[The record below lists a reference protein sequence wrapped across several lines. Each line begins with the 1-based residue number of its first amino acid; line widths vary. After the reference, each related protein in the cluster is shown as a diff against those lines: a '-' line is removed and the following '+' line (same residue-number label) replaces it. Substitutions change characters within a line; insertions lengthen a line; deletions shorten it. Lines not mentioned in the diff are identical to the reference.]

1 MRLITEKPS
10 EKEIYIWNILGSLAN
25 AGLSV
30 IILMVVTRTLDNQKA
45 DIFSIAWAIS
55 QLMATIGCYQI
66 RVLQATDVEEKFTFR
81 QYFEFRIVT
90 IVAMMICSCAYV
102 YIKHYTVYKAIII
115 IIICGY
121 RAVDSLADVFE
132 GWFQQK
138 ERLDLAG
145 RALFIRVIIAIVGG
159 GICLV
164 VMHDLLALSLIL
176 LFIYVVGLLLYDIR
190 YYNKLKVLEKQ
201 KENQKN
207 KWLQGLLVAG
217 TPLFVNAYLLMDIM
231 NTPKIVIDAAIM
243 NGGLQNGSQT
253 IFNILFMPASV
264 LTLAYIVFRP
274 LLTKMAIE
282 WTMGRIKN
290 FLKII
295 GSIMCCLLGMSIL
308 IIGGSALLGIPVLSV
323 LYAMDLTMYKKE
335 LLLIILGGCFCTF
348 SYVLDNALV
357 VIRRQY
363 LLVCAYVV
371 SWAYVK
377 IFAHTFVGKWGI
389 MGAAIVYTTSMLLFL
404 ATTLL
409 IFIICLKK
417 EKNHAFLRLNFY
429 HTWEELKI
437 IRIIF
442 QRN

>member
-90 IVAMMICSCAYV
+90 IVAMMICSCIYV

-164 VMHDLLALSLIL
+164 GMHDLLALSLML
-176 LFIYVVGLLLYDIR
+176 VFIYVVGLLLYDIR

-201 KENQKN
+201 KENQNN

-231 NTPKIVIDAAIM
+231 NTPKIVIDNAITTG
-243 NGGLQNGSQT
+243 NLQNGAQT

-323 LYAMDLTMYKKE
+323 LYAIDLTMYKRE
-335 LLLIILGGCFCTF
+335 LLMIILGGCFCTF

-357 VIRRQY
+357 VIRKQY

-371 SWAYVK
+371 SWVYVK
-377 IFAHTFVGKWGI
+377 IFAHTFVDKWGI
-389 MGAAIVYTTSMLLFL
+389 MGAAIVYTTSMILFF

-409 IFIICLKK
+409 IFVICLKK
-417 EKNHAFLRLNFY
+417 EKNH
-429 HTWEELKI
+429 E
-437 IRIIF
+437 
-442 QRN
+442 

>member
-164 VMHDLLALSLIL
+164 GMHDLLALSLML
-176 LFIYVVGLLLYDIR
+176 VFIYVVGLLLYDIR

-201 KENQKN
+201 KENQNN

-231 NTPKIVIDAAIM
+231 NTPKIVIDNAITTG
-243 NGGLQNGSQT
+243 NLQNGAQT

-417 EKNHAFLRLNFY
+417 EKNH
-429 HTWEELKI
+429 E
-437 IRIIF
+437 
-442 QRN
+442 

>member
-377 IFAHTFVGKWGI
+377 IFAHTFVDKWGI

-417 EKNHAFLRLNFY
+417 EKNH
-429 HTWEELKI
+429 E
-437 IRIIF
+437 
-442 QRN
+442 

>member
-90 IVAMMICSCAYV
+90 IVAMMICSCIYV

-164 VMHDLLALSLIL
+164 VMHDLLALSLML

-201 KENQKN
+201 KENQNN

-323 LYAMDLTMYKKE
+323 LYAIDLTMYKRE
-335 LLLIILGGCFCTF
+335 LLMIILGGCFCTF

-357 VIRRQY
+357 VIRKQY

-371 SWAYVK
+371 SWVYVK
-377 IFAHTFVGKWGI
+377 IFAHTFVDKWGI
-389 MGAAIVYTTSMLLFL
+389 MGAAIVYTTSMILFF

-409 IFIICLKK
+409 IFVICLKK
-417 EKNHAFLRLNFY
+417 EKNH
-429 HTWEELKI
+429 E
-437 IRIIF
+437 
-442 QRN
+442 

>member
-164 VMHDLLALSLIL
+164 VMHDLLALSLML

-308 IIGGSALLGIPVLSV
+308 IIGGSVLLGIPVLSV

-417 EKNHAFLRLNFY
+417 EKNH
-429 HTWEELKI
+429 E
-437 IRIIF
+437 
-442 QRN
+442 

>member
-417 EKNHAFLRLNFY
+417 GK
-429 HTWEELKI
+429 KS
-437 IRIIF
+437 
-442 QRN
+442 

>member
-90 IVAMMICSCAYV
+90 IVAMMICSCIYV

-164 VMHDLLALSLIL
+164 VMHDLLALSLML

-417 EKNHAFLRLNFY
+417 EKNH
-429 HTWEELKI
+429 E
-437 IRIIF
+437 
-442 QRN
+442 

>member
-417 EKNHAFLRLNFY
+417 EKNH
-429 HTWEELKI
+429 E
-437 IRIIF
+437 
-442 QRN
+442 

>member
-66 RVLQATDVEEKFTFR
+66 RVLQATDVDEKFTFR

-417 EKNHAFLRLNFY
+417 EKNH
-429 HTWEELKI
+429 E
-437 IRIIF
+437 
-442 QRN
+442 

>member
-90 IVAMMICSCAYV
+90 IVAMMICSCIYV
-102 YIKHYTVYKAIII
+102 YIKHYTAYKAIII

-121 RAVDSLADVFE
+121 RVVDSFADVFE

-164 VMHDLLALSLIL
+164 GMHDLLALSLML
-176 LFIYVVGLLLYDIR
+176 VFIYVVGLLLYDIR

-201 KENQKN
+201 KENQNN

-231 NTPKIVIDAAIM
+231 NTPKIVIDNAITTG
-243 NGGLQNGSQT
+243 NLQNGAQT

-323 LYAMDLTMYKKE
+323 LYAIDLTMYKRE
-335 LLLIILGGCFCTF
+335 LLMIILGGCFCTF

-357 VIRRQY
+357 VIRKQY

-371 SWAYVK
+371 SWVYVK
-377 IFAHTFVGKWGI
+377 IFAHTFVDKWGI
-389 MGAAIVYTTSMLLFL
+389 MGAAIVYTTSMILFF

-409 IFIICLKK
+409 IFVICLKK
-417 EKNHAFLRLNFY
+417 EKNH
-429 HTWEELKI
+429 E
-437 IRIIF
+437 
-442 QRN
+442 

>member
-164 VMHDLLALSLIL
+164 VMHDLLALSLML

-417 EKNHAFLRLNFY
+417 EKNH
-429 HTWEELKI
+429 E
-437 IRIIF
+437 
-442 QRN
+442 

>member
-90 IVAMMICSCAYV
+90 IVAMMICSCIYV
-102 YIKHYTVYKAIII
+102 YIKHYTAYKAIII

-121 RAVDSLADVFE
+121 RAVDSFADVFE

-164 VMHDLLALSLIL
+164 GMRDLLALSLML
-176 LFIYVVGLLLYDIR
+176 VFIYVVGLLLYDIR

-201 KENQKN
+201 KENQNN

-231 NTPKIVIDAAIM
+231 NTPKIVIDNAITTG
-243 NGGLQNGSQT
+243 NLQNGVQT

-323 LYAMDLTMYKKE
+323 LYAIDLTMYKRE
-335 LLLIILGGCFCTF
+335 LLMIILGGCFCTF

-357 VIRRQY
+357 VIRKQY

-371 SWAYVK
+371 SWVYVK
-377 IFAHTFVGKWGI
+377 IFAHTFVDKWGI
-389 MGAAIVYTTSMLLFL
+389 MGAAIVYTTSMILFF

-409 IFIICLKK
+409 IFVICLKK
-417 EKNHAFLRLNFY
+417 GKNY
-429 HTWEELKI
+429 E
-437 IRIIF
+437 
-442 QRN
+442 

>member
-145 RALFIRVIIAIVGG
+145 RALFIRVVIAIVGG

-164 VMHDLLALSLIL
+164 VMHDLLALSLML

-201 KENQKN
+201 KENQNN

-231 NTPKIVIDAAIM
+231 NTPKIVIDAVIM

-417 EKNHAFLRLNFY
+417 EKNH
-429 HTWEELKI
+429 E
-437 IRIIF
+437 
-442 QRN
+442 

>member
-90 IVAMMICSCAYV
+90 IVAMMICSCIYV
-102 YIKHYTVYKAIII
+102 YIKHYTAYKAIII

-121 RAVDSLADVFE
+121 RAVDSFADVFE

-164 VMHDLLALSLIL
+164 VMHDLLALSLML

-201 KENQKN
+201 KENQNN

-231 NTPKIVIDAAIM
+231 NTPKIVIDNAITTG
-243 NGGLQNGSQT
+243 NLQNGAQT

-323 LYAMDLTMYKKE
+323 LYAIDLTMYKRE
-335 LLLIILGGCFCTF
+335 LLMIILGGCFCTF

-357 VIRRQY
+357 VIRKQY

-371 SWAYVK
+371 SWVYVK
-377 IFAHTFVGKWGI
+377 IFAHTFVDKWGI
-389 MGAAIVYTTSMLLFL
+389 MGAAIVYTTSMILFF

-409 IFIICLKK
+409 IFVICLKK
-417 EKNHAFLRLNFY
+417 EKNH
-429 HTWEELKI
+429 E
-437 IRIIF
+437 
-442 QRN
+442 

>member
-66 RVLQATDVEEKFTFR
+66 RVLQATDVDEKFTFR

-145 RALFIRVIIAIVGG
+145 RALFIRVVIAIVGG

-164 VMHDLLALSLIL
+164 VMHDLLALSLML

-201 KENQKN
+201 KENQNN

-231 NTPKIVIDAAIM
+231 NTPKIVIDAVIM

-417 EKNHAFLRLNFY
+417 EKNH
-429 HTWEELKI
+429 E
-437 IRIIF
+437 
-442 QRN
+442 

>member
-176 LFIYVVGLLLYDIR
+176 LFIYVV
-190 YYNKLKVLEKQ
+190 
-201 KENQKN
+201 
-207 KWLQGLLVAG
+207 
-217 TPLFVNAYLLMDIM
+217 
-231 NTPKIVIDAAIM
+231 
-243 NGGLQNGSQT
+243 
-253 IFNILFMPASV
+253 
-264 LTLAYIVFRP
+264 
-274 LLTKMAIE
+274 
-282 WTMGRIKN
+282 
-290 FLKII
+290 
-295 GSIMCCLLGMSIL
+295 
-308 IIGGSALLGIPVLSV
+308 
-323 LYAMDLTMYKKE
+323 
-335 LLLIILGGCFCTF
+335 
-348 SYVLDNALV
+348 
-357 VIRRQY
+357 
-363 LLVCAYVV
+363 
-371 SWAYVK
+371 
-377 IFAHTFVGKWGI
+377 
-389 MGAAIVYTTSMLLFL
+389 
-404 ATTLL
+404 
-409 IFIICLKK
+409 
-417 EKNHAFLRLNFY
+417 
-429 HTWEELKI
+429 
-437 IRIIF
+437 
-442 QRN
+442 

>member
-90 IVAMMICSCAYV
+90 IVAMMICSCIYV
-102 YIKHYTVYKAIII
+102 YIKHYTAYKAIII

-164 VMHDLLALSLIL
+164 GMHDLLALSLML
-176 LFIYVVGLLLYDIR
+176 VFIYVVGLLLYDIR

-201 KENQKN
+201 KENQNN

-323 LYAMDLTMYKKE
+323 LYAIDLTMYKRE
-335 LLLIILGGCFCTF
+335 LLMIILGGCFCTF

-357 VIRRQY
+357 VIRKQY

-371 SWAYVK
+371 SWVYVK
-377 IFAHTFVGKWGI
+377 IFAHTFVDKWGI
-389 MGAAIVYTTSMLLFL
+389 MGAAIVYTTSMILFF

-409 IFIICLKK
+409 IFVICLKK
-417 EKNHAFLRLNFY
+417 EKNH
-429 HTWEELKI
+429 E
-437 IRIIF
+437 
-442 QRN
+442 

>member
-10 EKEIYIWNILGSLAN
+10 EKEIYIWNILGSFAN

-30 IILMVVTRTLDNQKA
+30 IILLVVTRTLDNQKA

-66 RVLQATDVEEKFTFR
+66 RVLQATDVDEKFTFR

-145 RALFIRVIIAIVGG
+145 RALFIRVVIAIVGG

-164 VMHDLLALSLIL
+164 VMHDLLALSLML

-201 KENQKN
+201 KENQNN

-231 NTPKIVIDAAIM
+231 NTPKIVIDAVIM

-417 EKNHAFLRLNFY
+417 EKNH
-429 HTWEELKI
+429 E
-437 IRIIF
+437 
-442 QRN
+442 

>member
-66 RVLQATDVEEKFTFR
+66 RVLQATDVEEKFAFR
-81 QYFEFRIVT
+81 RYFEFRIVT
-90 IVAMMICSCAYV
+90 IVAMMICSCIYV
-102 YIKHYTVYKAIII
+102 YIKHYTAYKAIII

-164 VMHDLLALSLIL
+164 GMHDLLALSLML
-176 LFIYVVGLLLYDIR
+176 VFIYVVGLLLYDIR

-201 KENQKN
+201 KENQNN

-308 IIGGSALLGIPVLSV
+308 IIGGSVLLGIPVLSV
-323 LYAMDLTMYKKE
+323 LYAIDLTMYKRE
-335 LLLIILGGCFCTF
+335 LLMIILGGCFCTF

-357 VIRRQY
+357 VIRKQY

-371 SWAYVK
+371 SWVYVK
-377 IFAHTFVGKWGI
+377 IFAHTFVDKWGI
-389 MGAAIVYTTSMLLFL
+389 MGAAIVYTTSMILFF

-409 IFIICLKK
+409 IFVICLKK
-417 EKNHAFLRLNFY
+417 EKNH
-429 HTWEELKI
+429 E
-437 IRIIF
+437 
-442 QRN
+442 

>member
-323 LYAMDLTMYKKE
+323 LYAIDLTMYKRE
-335 LLLIILGGCFCTF
+335 LLMIILGGCFCTF

-357 VIRRQY
+357 VIRKQY

-371 SWAYVK
+371 SWVYVK
-377 IFAHTFVGKWGI
+377 IFAHTFVDKWGI
-389 MGAAIVYTTSMLLFL
+389 MGAAIVYTTSMILFF

-409 IFIICLKK
+409 IFVICLKK
-417 EKNHAFLRLNFY
+417 EKNH
-429 HTWEELKI
+429 E
-437 IRIIF
+437 
-442 QRN
+442 

>member
-1 MRLITEKPS
+1 M
-10 EKEIYIWNILGSLAN
+10 GSLAN

-90 IVAMMICSCAYV
+90 IVAMMICSCIYV

-164 VMHDLLALSLIL
+164 VMHDLLALSLML

-417 EKNHAFLRLNFY
+417 EKNH
-429 HTWEELKI
+429 E
-437 IRIIF
+437 
-442 QRN
+442 

>member
-90 IVAMMICSCAYV
+90 IVAMMICSCIYV
-102 YIKHYTVYKAIII
+102 YIKHYTAYKAIII

-121 RAVDSLADVFE
+121 RAVDSFADVFE

-164 VMHDLLALSLIL
+164 GMYDLLALSLML
-176 LFIYVVGLLLYDIR
+176 VFIYVVGLLLYDIR

-201 KENQKN
+201 KENQNN

-231 NTPKIVIDAAIM
+231 NTPKIVIDNAITTG
-243 NGGLQNGSQT
+243 NLQNGAQT

-323 LYAMDLTMYKKE
+323 LYAIDLTMYKRE
-335 LLLIILGGCFCTF
+335 LLMIILGGCFCTF

-357 VIRRQY
+357 VIRKQY

-371 SWAYVK
+371 SWVYVK
-377 IFAHTFVGKWGI
+377 IFAHTFVDKWGI
-389 MGAAIVYTTSMLLFL
+389 MGAAIVYTTSMILFF

-409 IFIICLKK
+409 IFVICLKK
-417 EKNHAFLRLNFY
+417 GKNY
-429 HTWEELKI
+429 E
-437 IRIIF
+437 
-442 QRN
+442 

>member
-207 KWLQGLLVAG
+207 KWLKGLLVAG

-308 IIGGSALLGIPVLSV
+308 IIGGSVLLGIPVLSV

-417 EKNHAFLRLNFY
+417 EKNH
-429 HTWEELKI
+429 E
-437 IRIIF
+437 
-442 QRN
+442 

>member
-1 MRLITEKPS
+1 
-10 EKEIYIWNILGSLAN
+10 
-25 AGLSV
+25 
-30 IILMVVTRTLDNQKA
+30 
-45 DIFSIAWAIS
+45 
-55 QLMATIGCYQI
+55 MATIGCYQI
-66 RVLQATDVEEKFTFR
+66 RVLQATDVDEKFTFR

-145 RALFIRVIIAIVGG
+145 RALFIRVVIAIVGG

-164 VMHDLLALSLIL
+164 VMHDLLALSLML

-201 KENQKN
+201 KENQNN

-231 NTPKIVIDAAIM
+231 NTPKIVIDAVIM

-417 EKNHAFLRLNFY
+417 EKNH
-429 HTWEELKI
+429 E
-437 IRIIF
+437 
-442 QRN
+442 

>member
-90 IVAMMICSCAYV
+90 IVAMMICSCIYV

-164 VMHDLLALSLIL
+164 VMHDLLALSLML

-323 LYAMDLTMYKKE
+323 LYAIDLTMYKKE
-335 LLLIILGGCFCTF
+335 LLMIILGGCFCTF

-357 VIRRQY
+357 VIRKQY

-377 IFAHTFVGKWGI
+377 IFAHTFVDKWGI
-389 MGAAIVYTTSMLLFL
+389 MGAAIVYTTSMILFL

-417 EKNHAFLRLNFY
+417 EKNH
-429 HTWEELKI
+429 E
-437 IRIIF
+437 
-442 QRN
+442 

>member
-159 GICLV
+159 GICQV

-417 EKNHAFLRLNFY
+417 EKNH
-429 HTWEELKI
+429 E
-437 IRIIF
+437 
-442 QRN
+442 

>member
-90 IVAMMICSCAYV
+90 IVAMMICSCIYV
-102 YIKHYTVYKAIII
+102 YIKHYTAYKAIII

-121 RAVDSLADVFE
+121 RAVDSFADVFE

-164 VMHDLLALSLIL
+164 GMHDLLALSLML
-176 LFIYVVGLLLYDIR
+176 VFIYVVGLLLYDIR

-201 KENQKN
+201 KENQNN

-231 NTPKIVIDAAIM
+231 NTSKIVIDNAITTG
-243 NGGLQNGSQT
+243 NLQNGAQT

-323 LYAMDLTMYKKE
+323 LYAIDLTMYKRE
-335 LLLIILGGCFCTF
+335 LMMIILGGCFCTF

-357 VIRRQY
+357 VIRKQY

-371 SWAYVK
+371 SWVYVK
-377 IFAHTFVGKWGI
+377 IFAHTFVDKWGI
-389 MGAAIVYTTSMLLFL
+389 MGAAIVYTTSMILFF

-409 IFIICLKK
+409 IFVICLKK
-417 EKNHAFLRLNFY
+417 GKNY
-429 HTWEELKI
+429 E
-437 IRIIF
+437 
-442 QRN
+442 

>member
-121 RAVDSLADVFE
+121 RAVDSFADVFE

-164 VMHDLLALSLIL
+164 GMHDLLALSLML
-176 LFIYVVGLLLYDIR
+176 VFIYVVGLLLYDIR

-201 KENQKN
+201 KENQNN

-231 NTPKIVIDAAIM
+231 NTPKIVIDNAITTG
-243 NGGLQNGSQT
+243 NLQNGAQT

-323 LYAMDLTMYKKE
+323 LYAIDLTMYKRE
-335 LLLIILGGCFCTF
+335 LLMIILGGCFCTF

-357 VIRRQY
+357 VIRKQY

-371 SWAYVK
+371 SWVYVK
-377 IFAHTFVGKWGI
+377 IFAHTFVDKWGI
-389 MGAAIVYTTSMLLFL
+389 MGAAIVYTTSMILFF

-409 IFIICLKK
+409 IFVICLKK
-417 EKNHAFLRLNFY
+417 EKNH
-429 HTWEELKI
+429 E
-437 IRIIF
+437 
-442 QRN
+442 

>member
-90 IVAMMICSCAYV
+90 IVAMMICSCIYV
-102 YIKHYTVYKAIII
+102 YIKHYTAYKAIII

-121 RAVDSLADVFE
+121 RAVDSFADVFE

-164 VMHDLLALSLIL
+164 GMHDLLALSLML
-176 LFIYVVGLLLYDIR
+176 VFIYVVGLLLYDIR

-201 KENQKN
+201 KENQNN

-231 NTPKIVIDAAIM
+231 KTPKIVIDNAITTG
-243 NGGLQNGSQT
+243 NLQNGAQT

-323 LYAMDLTMYKKE
+323 LYAIDLTMYKRE
-335 LLLIILGGCFCTF
+335 LLMIILGGCFCTF

-357 VIRRQY
+357 VIRKQY

-371 SWAYVK
+371 SWVYVK
-377 IFAHTFVGKWGI
+377 IFAHTFVDKWGI
-389 MGAAIVYTTSMLLFL
+389 MGAAIVYTTSMILFF

-409 IFIICLKK
+409 IFVICLKK
-417 EKNHAFLRLNFY
+417 EKNH
-429 HTWEELKI
+429 E
-437 IRIIF
+437 
-442 QRN
+442 

>member
-90 IVAMMICSCAYV
+90 IVAMMICSCIYV

-121 RAVDSLADVFE
+121 RAVDSLAGVFE

-164 VMHDLLALSLIL
+164 VMHDLLALSLML

-417 EKNHAFLRLNFY
+417 EKNH
-429 HTWEELKI
+429 E
-437 IRIIF
+437 
-442 QRN
+442 

>member
-90 IVAMMICSCAYV
+90 IVAMMICSCIYV
-102 YIKHYTVYKAIII
+102 YIKHYTAYKAIII

-121 RAVDSLADVFE
+121 RAVDSFADVFE

-164 VMHDLLALSLIL
+164 GMHDLLALSLML
-176 LFIYVVGLLLYDIR
+176 VFIYVVGLLLYDIR

-201 KENQKN
+201 KENQNN

-231 NTPKIVIDAAIM
+231 NTPKIVIDNAITTG
-243 NGGLQNGSQT
+243 NLQNGAQT

-323 LYAMDLTMYKKE
+323 LYAIDLTMYKRE
-335 LLLIILGGCFCTF
+335 LLMIILGGCFCTF

-357 VIRRQY
+357 VIRKQY

-371 SWAYVK
+371 SWVYVK
-377 IFAHTFVGKWGI
+377 IFAHTFVDKWGI
-389 MGAAIVYTTSMLLFL
+389 MGAAIVYTTSMILFF

-409 IFIICLKK
+409 IFVICLKK
-417 EKNHAFLRLNFY
+417 GKNH
-429 HTWEELKI
+429 E
-437 IRIIF
+437 
-442 QRN
+442 

>member
-81 QYFEFRIVT
+81 RQYFEFRIVT
-90 IVAMMICSCAYV
+90 IVAMMICSCIYV
-102 YIKHYTVYKAIII
+102 YIKHYTAYKAIII

-121 RAVDSLADVFE
+121 RAVDSFADVFE

-164 VMHDLLALSLIL
+164 GMHDLLALSLML
-176 LFIYVVGLLLYDIR
+176 VFIYVVGLLLYDIR

-201 KENQKN
+201 KENQNN

-231 NTPKIVIDAAIM
+231 NTPKIVIDNAITTG
-243 NGGLQNGSQT
+243 NLQNGAQT

-323 LYAMDLTMYKKE
+323 LYAIDLTMYKRE
-335 LLLIILGGCFCTF
+335 LLMIILGGCFCTF

-357 VIRRQY
+357 VIRKQY

-371 SWAYVK
+371 SWVYVK
-377 IFAHTFVGKWGI
+377 IFAHTFVDKWGI
-389 MGAAIVYTTSMLLFL
+389 MGAAIVYTTSMILFF

-409 IFIICLKK
+409 IFVICLKK
-417 EKNHAFLRLNFY
+417 EKNH
-429 HTWEELKI
+429 E
-437 IRIIF
+437 
-442 QRN
+442 

>member
-164 VMHDLLALSLIL
+164 VMHDLLALSLML

-201 KENQKN
+201 KENQNN

-231 NTPKIVIDAAIM
+231 NTPKIVIDNAITTG
-243 NGGLQNGSQT
+243 NLQNGAQT

-323 LYAMDLTMYKKE
+323 LYAIDLTMYKRE
-335 LLLIILGGCFCTF
+335 LLMIILGGCFCTF

-357 VIRRQY
+357 VIRKQY

-371 SWAYVK
+371 SWVYVK
-377 IFAHTFVGKWGI
+377 IFAHTFVDKWGI
-389 MGAAIVYTTSMLLFL
+389 MGAAIVYTTSMILFF

-409 IFIICLKK
+409 IFVICLKK
-417 EKNHAFLRLNFY
+417 EKNH
-429 HTWEELKI
+429 E
-437 IRIIF
+437 
-442 QRN
+442 

>member
-164 VMHDLLALSLIL
+164 VMHDLLALSLML

-201 KENQKN
+201 KENQNN

-308 IIGGSALLGIPVLSV
+308 IIGGSVLLGIPVLSV

-417 EKNHAFLRLNFY
+417 EKNH
-429 HTWEELKI
+429 E
-437 IRIIF
+437 
-442 QRN
+442 

>member
-66 RVLQATDVEEKFTFR
+66 RVLQATDVGEKFTFR

-90 IVAMMICSCAYV
+90 IVAMMICSCIYV
-102 YIKHYTVYKAIII
+102 YIKHYTAYKAIII

-121 RAVDSLADVFE
+121 RAVDSFADVFE

-164 VMHDLLALSLIL
+164 GMHDLLALSLML
-176 LFIYVVGLLLYDIR
+176 VFIYVVGLLLYDIR

-201 KENQKN
+201 KENQNN

-231 NTPKIVIDAAIM
+231 NTPKIVIDNAITTG
-243 NGGLQNGSQT
+243 NLQNGAQT

-323 LYAMDLTMYKKE
+323 LYAIDLTMYKRE
-335 LLLIILGGCFCTF
+335 LLMIILGGCFCTF

-357 VIRRQY
+357 VIRKQY

-371 SWAYVK
+371 SWVYVK
-377 IFAHTFVGKWGI
+377 IFAHTFVDKWGI
-389 MGAAIVYTTSMLLFL
+389 MGAAIVYTTSMILFF

-409 IFIICLKK
+409 IFVICLKK
-417 EKNHAFLRLNFY
+417 GKNY
-429 HTWEELKI
+429 E
-437 IRIIF
+437 
-442 QRN
+442 

>member
-371 SWAYVK
+371 SWAYLK

-417 EKNHAFLRLNFY
+417 EKNH
-429 HTWEELKI
+429 E
-437 IRIIF
+437 
-442 QRN
+442 

>member
-90 IVAMMICSCAYV
+90 IVAMMICSCIYV

-164 VMHDLLALSLIL
+164 VMHDLLALSLML

-308 IIGGSALLGIPVLSV
+308 IISGSVLLGIPVLSV

-417 EKNHAFLRLNFY
+417 EKNH
-429 HTWEELKI
+429 E
-437 IRIIF
+437 
-442 QRN
+442 

>member
-90 IVAMMICSCAYV
+90 IVAMMICSCIYV
-102 YIKHYTVYKAIII
+102 YIKHYTVYTAIII

-164 VMHDLLALSLIL
+164 VMHDLLALSLML

-417 EKNHAFLRLNFY
+417 EKNH
-429 HTWEELKI
+429 E
-437 IRIIF
+437 
-442 QRN
+442 